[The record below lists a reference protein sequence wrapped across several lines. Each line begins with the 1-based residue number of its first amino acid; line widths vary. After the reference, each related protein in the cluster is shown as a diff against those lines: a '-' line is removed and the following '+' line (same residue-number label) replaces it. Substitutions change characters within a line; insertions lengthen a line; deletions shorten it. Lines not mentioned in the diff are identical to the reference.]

1 MFSGLVND
9 LGRIAS
15 IRRDGEGARLEVETS
30 LASRI
35 EPGDSIAV
43 NGACLTATDVDDRG
57 FSADAME
64 QTLDLT
70 SLGALEPG
78 SSVNLEL
85 ALRADQR
92 LGGHIVQGHVD
103 GVGEI
108 SRLDEQGFSLRVRI
122 QIPER
127 LGRYVVAQGSISVEG
142 VSLTV
147 SAAGRGW
154 AEVVLI
160 PETRERTTLGRLA
173 EGRTVNVE
181 CDVIAKYVE
190 RMVSPYD
197 PGDSPPGSSGPDS
210 SSETDQTATDE
221 SERE

>member
-1 MFSGLVND
+1 VFSGLVND

-15 IRRDGEGARLEVETS
+15 IRHDGEGARLEVETS

-43 NGACLTATDVDDRG
+43 NGACLTATEVSDRG
-57 FSADAME
+57 FSADAMK

-78 SSVNLEL
+78 STVNLEL

-108 SRLDEQGFSLRVRI
+108 SRLDERGFSLRMRI
-122 QIPER
+122 QVPER
-127 LGRYVVAQGSISVEG
+127 LGRYVVAQGSIAVEG

-154 AEVVLI
+154 AEVDLI

-190 RMVSPYD
+190 RMVSPYE
-197 PGDSPPGSSGPDS
+197 PGDSPLGSSAPDS
-210 SSETDQTATDE
+210 PPATDQTATDE
-221 SERE
+221 SERQ